1 MMQFLAFVIAGLIFA
16 LPWLAWVKVLA
27 MSLDGKISGWW
38 AILGLL
44 IAIPLYYKLIDT
56 LLLDGRMWG

>member
-16 LPWLAWVKVLA
+16 APWMAWVKVLA
-27 MSLDGKISGWW
+27 MSLDGKINGWW